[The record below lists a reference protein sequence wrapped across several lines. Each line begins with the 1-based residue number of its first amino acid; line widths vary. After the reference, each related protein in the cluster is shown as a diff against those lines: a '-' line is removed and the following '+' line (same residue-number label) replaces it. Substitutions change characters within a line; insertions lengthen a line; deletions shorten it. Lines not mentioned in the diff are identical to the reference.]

1 MEISFFT
8 NERIKSISKILID
21 KGIDLKNSLEGP
33 KRTEKTFWND
43 ISFKLFDKY
52 LYENMFSLW
61 RWWERNTHEFKA
73 KIINCVETLK
83 AQSNKE
89 GNFSIDIKKDE
100 WSNAK
105 KDFLIGAKRYGFGVD
120 FVWKFLINKLNKINN
135 FCVPKNN
142 YNHFN
147 KDGTIWKGKYLC
159 ENHKNCNRTFY
170 FNLDENCLKNGF
182 YELKVLMENQASC
195 KESFHRPLRITGEQR
210 KLLYL
215 DLEANG
221 TYNVI
226 NKLIFTKSEQI
237 PPLQTFK
244 NILFENRHKERISS
258 SVILDAIGSYLQD
271 ETESFTQN
279 IGLNPFGA
287 LFISKYQVIISKQ
300 NSLLEPISV
309 LFFNSHTSFTHI
321 LWYLHLIWKNI
332 ICLIKSSIQ
341 ESSCSQKHF
350 ILISTLLEY

>member
-1 MEISFFT
+1 LKFIEIFFYFILELKKFDKMENSFLT

-21 KGIDLKNSLEGP
+21 KNIDLKTRLDGP
-33 KRTEKTFWND
+33 KKTETTFWND
-43 ISFKLFDKY
+43 ISYKLFNKY
-52 LYENMFSLW
+52 LYKNVFLLW
-61 RWWERNTHEFKA
+61 RWWERNTYDFKA

-83 AQSNKE
+83 AKNNRE
-89 GNFSIDIKKDE
+89 DYFSIDIKVDE

-105 KDFLIGAKRYGFGVD
+105 KDFCTGGKRHGFAVD
-120 FVWKFLINKLNKINN
+120 FVWKFLIIKLNEINN
-135 FCVPKNN
+135 FCTPKNN

-147 KDGTIWKGKYLC
+147 KNGTIWKGKYFC
-159 ENHKNCNRTFY
+159 QNRNKCNRTFY

-195 KESFHRPLRITGEQR
+195 KASLHRPLRIAGEQR

-226 NKLIFTKSEQI
+226 NNFILTKRDQI

-258 SVILDAIGSYLQD
+258 NVILDAIGSFLQD

-287 LFISKYQVIISKQ
+287 LFISKYQVIISK
-300 NSLLEPISV
+300 
-309 LFFNSHTSFTHI
+309 
-321 LWYLHLIWKNI
+321 
-332 ICLIKSSIQ
+332 
-341 ESSCSQKHF
+341 
-350 ILISTLLEY
+350 